1 MCVYGAYSVAW
12 VISHFVWDSITA
24 TVSGAESLSVSF
36 SGLVIAAHLLFLALN
51 LVNAVARASI
61 NYNSRPNCCLCMW
74 VYLFYMPQSC
84 WQSPRRIPWVTHHC
98 HRPDKR
104 LRQRTLVK
112 RLFRHFE
119 GQAKSSKSPP
129 SHKLT
134 KCPTRHSINSATLCH
149 RNVGVRRRL
158 RHVCLPSWCQVG
170 GLGTGGANELSTAA
184 SDEPRSQISARRCHW
199 LTTRCLI
206 HFIRLNCSTSH
217 TQCTSGCRSAP
228 GPAPT
233 QTHTHTLPG
242 RTAFTLAC
250 LPAGISQLALPAAHL
265 HC

>member
-1 MCVYGAYSVAW
+1 MPSRAPPSTITVDRIVVCACGYMCVLYAPVMLA
-12 VISHFVWDSITA
+12 ISQA
-24 TVSGAESLSVSF
+24 
-36 SGLVIAAHLLFLALN
+36 
-51 LVNAVARASI
+51 
-61 NYNSRPNCCLCMW
+61 P
-74 VYLFYMPQSC
+74 
-84 WQSPRRIPWVTHHC
+84 PWVTHHC
-98 HRPDKR
+98 RRPDKR

-134 KCPTRHSINSATLCH
+134 KCPTRHSINSGTLCH

-158 RHVCLPSWCQVG
+158 RHVCLPSCCQVG

-184 SDEPRSQISARRCHW
+184 SDGPRSQISARRCHW

-228 GPAPT
+228 GPTPT
-233 QTHTHTLPG
+233 HTHTHTLPEHA
-242 RTAFTLAC
+242 AFTLAC